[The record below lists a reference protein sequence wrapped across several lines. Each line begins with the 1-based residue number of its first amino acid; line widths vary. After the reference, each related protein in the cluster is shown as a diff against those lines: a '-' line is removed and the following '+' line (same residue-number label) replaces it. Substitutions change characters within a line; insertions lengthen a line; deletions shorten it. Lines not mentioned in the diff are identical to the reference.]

1 MSIEAY
7 KAAWETDCTGSVKLT
22 LLAIADFASKKNGY
36 SCMAS
41 IATLA
46 KMASVSTRQIKRNI
60 ATLESNGLIRID
72 YGQGRSNTNIYSM
85 YALVKGDTHDTLNEN
100 IKGDTHDQKVTPM
113 SPFIKEKVTP
123 MTVKGDTHD
132 TLSFTIHNNNK
143 EGDPIQ
149 SLSDYF
155 TSIAGVFPSASNY
168 DVNWLAPL
176 KLYFEKCGDLETTK
190 DTIKRAVE
198 FARNGSGTR
207 YTISS
212 PRSIATIIANMP
224 KDGDNKI
231 KVGAI

>member
-7 KAAWETDCTGSVKLT
+7 KAAWDSDCSGSVKLT
-22 LLAIADFASKKNGY
+22 LLAIADFSSKKNSY

-46 KMASVSTRQIKRNI
+46 RMVSVSNRQIKRNI
-60 ATLESNGLIRID
+60 AALENAGLIKID

-85 YALVKGDTHDTLNEN
+85 ITLIKGDTHDTLNEN

-113 SPFIKEKVTP
+113 TPFIKEKVTP
-123 MTVKGDTHD
+123 VTVKGDTHD
-132 TLSFTIHNNNK
+132 TLSFTIPNNNK

-176 KLYFEKCGDLETTK
+176 KLYFEKCGDLETAK
-190 DTIKRAVE
+190 ETINRAVD
-198 FARNGSGTR
+198 FARNGSSTR

-224 KDGDNKI
+224 KDGSNKI